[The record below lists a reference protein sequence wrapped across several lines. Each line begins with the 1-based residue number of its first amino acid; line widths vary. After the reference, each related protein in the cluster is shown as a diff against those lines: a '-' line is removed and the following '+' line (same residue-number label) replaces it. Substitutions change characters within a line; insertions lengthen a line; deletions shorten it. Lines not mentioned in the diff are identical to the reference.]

1 MSNNNHE
8 SITFVGP
15 DEQIQTLH
23 RLLGSF
29 EPLSNSDVELEHGK
43 HRYWGRIESLESSSH
58 LMSLSILSR
67 GKMLCQCFAF
77 LSSRC
82 PKLLMLSS
90 SSCPYGGYY
99 MFEAWYGG
107 KRRFDSWFPIW
118 DNNYE
123 PIPGITEEKDSL
135 LQEIWDCYDQAACAY
150 DKSLCRRKGSPRR
163 ALNMLKALD
172 QRCIH
177 VISEYEKS
185 QQERSVMVESPN
197 V

>member
-8 SITFVGP
+8 SITFIGP

-29 EPLSNSDVELEHGK
+29 GPLIDAPVELDIRD
-43 HRYWGRIESLESSSH
+43 HRFFGAIESLESDGY
-58 LMSLSILSR
+58 LMSMSLLSR
-67 GKMLCQCFAF
+67 GTMLCQCFPF

-90 SSCPYGGYY
+90 SSSPYGGYY

-107 KRRFDSWFPIW
+107 KRRFSSWFPIW
-118 DNNYE
+118 DNNCE

-135 LQEIWDCYDQAACAY
+135 LQEIWACYDQAACAY

-172 QRCIH
+172 QRCIQ

-185 QQERSVMVESPN
+185 QRERLVMVESPN